1 MSVCLSCAGVG
12 GASASQ
18 VEEGVPRD
26 SSGAS
31 SQTILSQ
38 RVQLPALAQEH

>member
-26 SSGAS
+26 SLEPHLEQS
-31 SQTILSQ
+31 SAREFSFL
-38 RVQLPALAQEH
+38 L